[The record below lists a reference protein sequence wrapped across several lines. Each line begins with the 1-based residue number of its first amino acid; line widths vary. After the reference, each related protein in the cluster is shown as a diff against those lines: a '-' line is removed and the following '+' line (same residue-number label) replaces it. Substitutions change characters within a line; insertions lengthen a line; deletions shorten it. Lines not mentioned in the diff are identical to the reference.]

1 MYNRQLDTFIQV
13 ADAGSFSKAAD
24 ELYISATA
32 VIKQINLLESSL
44 DLQLFERSHRGLT
57 LTESGKS
64 LYNDSKYIIQYSND
78 SIMRAKKAMVN
89 SESIIRIGTS
99 LMTPTQFLMELRPQI
114 HEHYPELKFQLV
126 PFDNTPE
133 NAREILMNLGQNIDI
148 VAGVFDNGFLKARKC
163 TALELSREPICCA
176 VPIHHKLASKSQLTI
191 EDLYNENVMMIKRG
205 WNSYIDLLRDDLWQN
220 HSSINIVDF
229 SFYSVDVFNEC
240 ENSNNILLVI
250 NRWTNIHP
258 LMKIIPV
265 SWSHAVPFGLLY
277 SPSPSAQVQS
287 LIDSVAQV
295 YELKK

>member
-191 EDLYNENVMMIKRG
+191 EDLYDENVMMIKRG

-229 SFYSVDVFNEC
+229 SFYSVNVFNEC

-265 SWSHAVPFGLLY
+265 AWNHAVPFGLLY
-277 SPSPSAQVQS
+277 SPSPSAPVQS
-287 LIDSVAQV
+287 FIDSVAQV
-295 YELKK
+295 YNLKK